1 MSITDLDWQKKGSPT
16 WDNPELKGLDVDG
29 VRYNSL
35 DFMNKEWA
43 YMWPKV
49 WLLLGRED
57 EIPEPGN
64 YQMEEFGRESF
75 LMIRQNNK
83 KIRTF
88 YNVCQHR
95 GARLTF
101 NDLGSTET
109 FKCPYHGWQWRI
121 DGELIEAQDS
131 EDFPEGNPCG
141 KLKLEEVKTETFAG
155 FVWINMDKDA
165 CSLKE
170 WLGPVWEDWEAYEI
184 HKWKRYVAQTVNVPC
199 NWKIILDNFN
209 ESYHLPTVH
218 APERAVT
225 KKRMPSGVD
234 TSYKTTQFDLS
245 NEGHNRMIM
254 KAGFGQASSMVE
266 GGEIEDPLNSVMREW
281 GVNPDDYIGKGQE
294 TREAIQNAK
303 RENGPE
309 RGYTHYKNLRN
320 EQLTDAFHYT
330 LFPNFAVS
338 LWADGFHFL
347 RAKPH
352 PTDPEKCVFDNW
364 WYASNP
370 EHEITPVRTTLGVS
384 KRGELAEH
392 EVFDLGEKSLG
403 QTIDQDSTV
412 FILQQHGLRSRG
424 FNKAYFAGQEKRI
437 RRFHEMIESYFE

>member
-1 MSITDLDWQKKGSPT
+1 MSIIDLDWRKKSSPV
-16 WDNPELKGLDVDG
+16 WDNPELNGLDVDG
-29 VRYNSL
+29 ARYNSL
-35 DFMNKEWA
+35 EFMNKEWA

-57 EIPEPGN
+57 EIPEPGD

-309 RGYTHYKNLRN
+309 R
-320 EQLTDAFHYT
+320 E
-330 LFPNFAVS
+330 
-338 LWADGFHFL
+338 
-347 RAKPH
+347 
-352 PTDPEKCVFDNW
+352 
-364 WYASNP
+364 
-370 EHEITPVRTTLGVS
+370 
-384 KRGELAEH
+384 
-392 EVFDLGEKSLG
+392 
-403 QTIDQDSTV
+403 
-412 FILQQHGLRSRG
+412 
-424 FNKAYFAGQEKRI
+424 
-437 RRFHEMIESYFE
+437 